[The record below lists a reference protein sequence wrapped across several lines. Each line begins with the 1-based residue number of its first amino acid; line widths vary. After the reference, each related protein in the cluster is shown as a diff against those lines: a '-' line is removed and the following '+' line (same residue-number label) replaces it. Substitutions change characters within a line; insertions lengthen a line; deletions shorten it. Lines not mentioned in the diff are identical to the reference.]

1 MSKILGTTKESDELD
16 VLELL
21 EFLSNTTRRSILE
34 LLAAEDL
41 YPFQISRILDI
52 SPRIIKEYLKELE
65 KMGII
70 SFITRDSDKGPQR
83 TYASLNR
90 AFSLIID
97 VGQNTFDVK
106 YFTTGDALEE
116 ETKSVAKETEK
127 IRKQTS
133 QELVKIRNSL
143 KSKVNEIRELD
154 ERRKDY
160 VQEVNNSFNHFNR
173 IIEGVFS
180 NYQDRQIIRSI
191 FKILINKVE
200 NRVSLTELAGR
211 MRVWRG
217 ELGERIEYL
226 AEETDFINI
235 EVDRRGEVWYSI

>member
-1 MSKILGTTKESDELD
+1 MSEILGTNKEKDELD

-21 EFLSNTTRRSILE
+21 DFLSNTTRRSILE

-83 TYASLNR
+83 TYASLNK

-106 YFTTGDALEE
+106 YFTTGNTLEE
-116 ETKSVAKETEK
+116 ETKSIAQETEK
-127 IRKQTS
+127 MRKQTS
-133 QELVKIRNSL
+133 QELVKIRNFL

-154 ERRKDY
+154 EKRKDY
-160 VQEVNNSFNHFNR
+160 VQEVNVSFNLFNK
-173 IIEGVFS
+173 IIEDVFS

-191 FKILINKVE
+191 FKILINKAE
-200 NRVSLTELAGR
+200 NKVSLTELASR